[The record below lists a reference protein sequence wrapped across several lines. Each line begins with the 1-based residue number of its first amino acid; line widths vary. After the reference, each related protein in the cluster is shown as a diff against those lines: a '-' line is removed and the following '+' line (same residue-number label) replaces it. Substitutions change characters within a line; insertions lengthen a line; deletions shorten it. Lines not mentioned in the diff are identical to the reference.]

1 MASIGKIARRTLLF
15 GAVALT
21 SGVAFGWWK
30 YSTPYGNPLAEDLG
44 EGR

>member
-1 MASIGKIARRTLLF
+1 MASIGKIARRTFLF

-21 SGVAFGWWK
+21 GGVAFGWWK
-30 YSTPYGNPLAEDLG
+30 YSTPYGNPLSEDLG